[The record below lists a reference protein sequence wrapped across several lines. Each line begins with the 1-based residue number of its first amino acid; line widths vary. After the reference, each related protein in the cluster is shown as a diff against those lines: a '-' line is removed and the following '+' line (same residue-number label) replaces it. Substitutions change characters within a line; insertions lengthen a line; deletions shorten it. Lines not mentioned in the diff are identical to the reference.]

1 MAMKDL
7 TERTRG
13 FNRNRPAWIA
23 EFSLNRR
30 EIIRAELLSEVSGDY
45 SISLRRWVRPDG
57 GSLEPTQKGLG
68 CSVKHLP
75 ALAALLNEAL
85 HRARTLGLMPP
96 DERATAPTVVVKE
109 APDV

>member
-1 MAMKDL
+1 MKDL
-7 TERTRG
+7 TKHTRG
-13 FNRNRPAWIA
+13 FNRNRPAWTA

-57 GSLEPTQKGLG
+57 GSPEPTRKGIACALR
-68 CSVKHLP
+68 HLP
-75 ALAALLNEAL
+75 RLAALVNEAL

-96 DERATAPTVVVKE
+96 DGADRCSEGGA
-109 APDV
+109 DV